1 MPEVSSPTQRTLKY
15 LRENGWTA
23 CVVERWIERAKKRV
37 DAFGFGD
44 ILAFSSDPYSNQIVL
59 VQTTSATNHAA
70 HRQKILAEPLALGW
84 LRAGG
89 DILLV
94 SWRKS
99 KVKRGGKA
107 MLWKPRFE
115 WFAPEDFDA

>member
-15 LRENGWTA
+15 LRENDWKA

-44 ILAFSSDPYSNQIVL
+44 ILAFVPGDSQTVL

-70 HRQKILAEPLALGW
+70 HRHKILDEPLARDW
-84 LRAGG
+84 IRGG
-89 DILLV
+89 VGREILLV

-99 KVKRGGKA
+99 KVKRGEKA
-107 MLWKPRFE
+107 MVWKPRFE
-115 WFAPEDFDA
+115 WFSPEDFE